1 MTLALPGRG
10 AQRERGWTKGLPPR
24 LRRPEGRR
32 PGCTLLPQLLAPPPR
47 GRPQLQAERTPGL
60 ALIGPRTRE
69 DLRCPRGPPRSCC
82 DRKGSQERHEIVF
95 NSDSYLPHYILMDFL
110 PFRGLMETFSPM
122 DKNPK

>member
-60 ALIGPRTRE
+60 ALIGPRTRG
-69 DLRCPRGPPRSCC
+69 DLRCPGDLPGPAAT
-82 DRKGSQERHEIVF
+82 E
-95 NSDSYLPHYILMDFL
+95 
-110 PFRGLMETFSPM
+110 RGLKKDMR
-122 DKNPK
+122 